1 MQVHGAALPLHMNP
15 LLNINLMHHQLM
27 QVRVGTC
34 HTATTVTC
42 DVSRY

>member
-27 QVRVGTC
+27 QVRVGW
-34 HTATTVTC
+34 ARVT
-42 DVSRY
+42 

>member
-15 LLNINLMHHQLM
+15 LLNINLMHHSLM

-34 HTATTVTC
+34 HTVSRVTC
-42 DVSRY
+42 HV